1 MFVCTSA
8 DQDDGKD
15 SEKTVR
21 TKASKSASADIQ
33 PVTATGGEKAVKNS
47 SVRSKRRV
55 KEEGKKAHVMLSCLV
70 IRYGVIG

>member
-1 MFVCTSA
+1 MFVCTAA

-33 PVTATGGEKAVKNS
+33 PVAAAGGEKVKNR

-55 KEEGKKAHVMLSCLV
+55 KEEGKA
-70 IRYGVIG
+70 